1 MRGSYGK
8 RDIPANPKFR
18 GCEVNTMGEITKI
31 KTANHEEWLELR
43 SHYIGGSDA
52 AAVVGLN
59 AYSSRYS
66 LWAEKTG
73 RVPGFAGNLATETGA
88 YLEEFIAQKFAQI
101 TGKKV
106 RKCNQS
112 FLNSE
117 FPFAI
122 ANIDREIIG
131 EDAGLECKSTSVLNT
146 RKFKNGEF
154 PANYYCQCVHYL
166 GVTEKKRWYIAV
178 LIGNSDFKIYQMTR
192 VADDRCPEW
201 CESSVYIEDA
211 EIAALMTAEA
221 EFWELVKTDTPPA
234 VDGTQATS
242 EALNGIYSE
251 NDESVADLTAFSA
264 SLRQYME
271 LKQQIKELEA
281 IMEEAA
287 NKIKEFMGSSGGG
300 ECDGFKVSWKTQTR
314 STFDRK
320 RFEKEN
326 PDVDLSGYFKQSTS
340 RPFKVAEIN

>member
-1 MRGSYGK
+1 
-8 RDIPANPKFR
+8 
-18 GCEVNTMGEITKI
+18 MGEITKI

-59 AYSSRYS
+59 AYASPYS

-73 RVPGFAGNLATETGA
+73 KTPGFAGNLATEVGTF
-88 YLEEFIAQKFAQI
+88 LEEFVAQKFAQE

-106 RKCNQS
+106 RKCNAS

-117 FPFAI
+117 YPFAI

-131 EDAGLECKSTSVLNT
+131 EDAGLEIKTTDSLNMK
-146 RKFKNGEF
+146 KFSGGEY
-154 PANYYCQCVHYL
+154 PANYYVQCVHYMAIT
-166 GVTEKKRWYIAV
+166 GKQRWYLAV
-178 LIGNSDFKIYQMTR
+178 LIGNKEFKWFT
-192 VADDRCPEW
+192 
-201 CESSVYIEDA
+201 IERDEA

-242 EALNGIYSE
+242 EAIKTIYA
-251 NDESVADLTAFSA
+251 ESDDSVCDLTAFSA
-264 SLRQYME
+264 NLRQYMA
-271 LKQQIKELEA
+271 LKKQIKELESLLD
-281 IMEEAA
+281 EAA
-287 NKIKEFMGSSGGG
+287 NGIKAFMGESGCG
-300 ECDGFKVSWKTQTR
+300 ECDGFKVSWKSQTR

-320 RFEKEN
+320 RFEREN
-326 PDVDLSGYFKQSTS
+326 PDIDLSGYFKESAA
-340 RPFKVAEIN
+340 RPFKVAEIK